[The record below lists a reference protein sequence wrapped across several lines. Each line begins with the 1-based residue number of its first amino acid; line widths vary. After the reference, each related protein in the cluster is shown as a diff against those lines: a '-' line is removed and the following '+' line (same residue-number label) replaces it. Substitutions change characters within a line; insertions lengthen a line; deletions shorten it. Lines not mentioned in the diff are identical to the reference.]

1 MKSLSTCH
9 AISDVSWLETGPWP
23 AVTSPYPTDVPSV
36 TFTSTMR
43 RSWVTPKLV
52 SNGFR
57 SCIRSSRISICL
69 INTRR
74 SSHEQILAPLVFP
87 LKAGGE
93 IVLLEV
99 FQKLLANPPLDLLCR
114 GDALLFEGLNISW
127 YAHAPN
133 VALDLDSRLINPP
146 LRDHAVAFKALL
158 QTRRNLSVKV
168 HVIPADDRTQLFDI
182 QMGIL

>member
-1 MKSLSTCH
+1 
-9 AISDVSWLETGPWP
+9 
-23 AVTSPYPTDVPSV
+23 
-36 TFTSTMR
+36 MR

-87 LKAGGE
+87 LKAGDE

-99 FQKLLANPPLDLLCR
+99 FQKLLANPPLCLLRR
-114 GDALLFEGLNISW
+114 GEAWLFEGLNISR
-127 YAHAPN
+127 YAPGPIVASDPN
-133 VALDLDSRLINPP
+133 RRLINPP
-146 LRDHAVAFKALL
+146 PGNQPSPFTPLR
-158 QTRRNLSVKV
+158 
-168 HVIPADDRTQLFDI
+168 
-182 QMGIL
+182 

>member
-1 MKSLSTCH
+1 
-9 AISDVSWLETGPWP
+9 
-23 AVTSPYPTDVPSV
+23 
-36 TFTSTMR
+36 MR
-43 RSWVTPKLV
+43 RSWLTPKLV

-87 LKAGGE
+87 PLKAGDE

-114 GDALLFEGLNISW
+114 GDALLFESLNISW

-133 VALDLDSRLINPP
+133 LALDPDSRLINP
-146 LRDHAVAFKALL
+146 
-158 QTRRNLSVKV
+158 
-168 HVIPADDRTQLFDI
+168 
-182 QMGIL
+182 